1 MEKKG
6 ISVSFATMR
15 RTLNRMGFYHHKKHG
30 RRFLKETPKIVA
42 DRHSYLR
49 KIRAY
54 REAGYQVVYLDE
66 TWVNSNHTCPGEW
79 SENRKCPISVLR
91 PDCQECGRHIP
102 SGKGS
107 RLIVLDAG
115 SSRTGFIPDV
125 GLVFESKTNSQDY
138 HDEMNSKHF
147 LDWFTNTLMPALDSP
162 SVIVMDN
169 APYHNTKTKES
180 AFPKTCSTKGDICTW
195 LTQRGV
201 TYHHNEIKAEL
212 LQRVKIHKPPQ
223 MYETDAI
230 AMEHGHEV
238 LRLPVRHCELNPIEL
253 IQGEEKMYV
262 ASRNCTFKL
271 RDVKTL
277 FMEAR
282 GHITREKWEKAEN
295 HVIKCVEDKFWE
307 IDGVTEE
314 VAEVVIDIDDDES
327 ESDSDSL
334 SDSDLDQSDEEYDEN
349 YSESLPPLSQISI
362 TTASGDCSM
371 SVYEN
376 ESGVG
381 PKGDCCSMEEE
392 DDEEVCNICL
402 ERNPPTKMGA
412 KVEWVACDMCD
423 RWLHVLCCK
432 NAKMIAQDRFV
443 CSVCKA
449 ILSTS
454 YK

>member
-30 RRFLKETPKIVA
+30 KRFLKENLKIVA

-54 REAGYQVVYLDE
+54 REDGYQIVYLDE
-66 TWVNSNHTCPGEW
+66 TW
-79 SENRKCPISVLR
+79 
-91 PDCQECGRHIP
+91 ECGRHIP

-107 RLIVLDAG
+107 RPIVLDAG

-138 HDEMNSKHF
+138 HDEMNSKLF
-147 LDWFTNTLMPALDSP
+147 LDWFTSTLMPALDSP
-162 SVIVMDN
+162 S
-169 APYHNTKTKES
+169 
-180 AFPKTCSTKGDICTW
+180 
-195 LTQRGV
+195 
-201 TYHHNEIKAEL
+201 AEL
-212 LQRVKIHKPPQ
+212 LQRVELHKPPQ

-295 HVIKCVEDKFWE
+295 HVIKCVQDKFWE

-314 VAEVVIDIDDDES
+314 VAEVVIDIDDDN

-334 SDSDLDQSDEEYDEN
+334 SYSDLDQSDKEYDEN

-371 SVYEN
+371 SVYEI

-381 PKGDCCSMEEE
+381 PKRDCCNMEE
-392 DDEEVCNICL
+392 DVEEVCNICL
-402 ERNPPTKMGA
+402 ERDPQRKWERKLNGWRVICVIDGYMYC
-412 KVEWVACDMCD
+412 VFC
-423 RWLHVLCCK
+423 
-432 NAKMIAQDRFV
+432 RFV
-443 CSVCKA
+443 GISGGRIPHIERAARDLPCHDVCIMQIGGNDITSA
-449 ILSTS
+449 TIPIDLAHSILNLAVRLRNRYSSRVIILSLFPRS
-454 YK
+454 RPRGMSARAYERKR